1 VPRSPGH
8 GRMGRMDDTFAT
20 SFSAALPDWLVA
32 ELDGIAGRPLGTAEE
47 RMTLVNELADR
58 NWRAGN
64 GGPFAA
70 IVVDAASGALVS
82 VGVNV
87 VLATGLSSV
96 HAEVMALSL
105 AQRALGRWDLGA
117 EGAELELV
125 VNWRPCVMCYG
136 ATMWSGVRALTIA
149 GEGAEVE
156 ELTGF
161 DEGPMPED
169 WAGEFERRGIR
180 VSVGTG
186 HDEAIAVFRAFGAS
200 DAVVYNARGG
210 AED

>member
-1 VPRSPGH
+1 MPPAH
-8 GRMGRMDDTFAT
+8 GTMGGMDDAFAT
-20 SFSAALPDWLVA
+20 AFSASLPAWLIDELPALGEAP
-32 ELDGIAGRPLGTAEE
+32 PLATADE
-47 RMTLVNELADR
+47 RMRLVNRLADR

-87 VLATGLSSV
+87 VLATGLSAT
-96 HAEVMALSL
+96 HAEMMALSL
-105 AQRALGRWDLGA
+105 AQRSLGRWDLGA

-136 ATMWSGVRALTIA
+136 ATMWSGVRSLAIC
-149 GEGAEVE
+149 GEGAVVE
-156 ELTGF
+156 ALTGF

-169 WAGEFERRGIR
+169 WVGEFERRGIR
-180 VSVGTG
+180 VSVGLG
-186 HDEAIAVFRAFGAS
+186 HDDAIEVFRAFGES
-200 DAVVYNARGG
+200 DAVVYNARG
-210 AED
+210 ASEV

>member
-1 VPRSPGH
+1 
-8 GRMGRMDDTFAT
+8 MGRMD
-20 SFSAALPDWLVA
+20 AALASTFTAPLPPWLIEELPALA
-32 ELDGIAGRPLGTAEE
+32 EAPPPATAEE
-47 RMTLVNELADR
+47 RARLVNRLADR

-117 EGAELELV
+117 DGAELELV

-169 WAGEFERRGIR
+169 WIGEFERRGIR
-180 VSVGTG
+180 VSVGVG
-186 HDEAIAVFRAFGAS
+186 HDEAIDVFRAFGAS
-200 DAVVYNARGG
+200 DAVVYNARG
-210 AED
+210 ASEV

>member
-1 VPRSPGH
+1 
-8 GRMGRMDDTFAT
+8 MDAAPASTFTA
-20 SFSAALPDWLVA
+20 SLPPWLIEELPALA
-32 ELDGIAGRPLGTAEE
+32 EAPPPATAEE
-47 RMTLVNELADR
+47 RVRLVNRLADR

-117 EGAELELV
+117 DGAELELV

-169 WAGEFERRGIR
+169 WIGEFERRGIR
-180 VSVGTG
+180 VSVGVG
-186 HDEAIAVFRAFGAS
+186 HDEAIDVFSAFGAS
-200 DAVVYNARGG
+200 DAVVYNARG
-210 AED
+210 ASEV

>member
-1 VPRSPGH
+1 
-8 GRMGRMDDTFAT
+8 MGRMDAPHVSTFTA
-20 SFSAALPDWLVA
+20 SLPPWLVE
-32 ELDGIAGRPLGTAEE
+32 ELPALAAAPPLSTVEE
-47 RMTLVNELADR
+47 RMRLANRLADR

-70 IVVDAASGALVS
+70 LVVDAASGALIS

-87 VLATGLSSV
+87 VLQENLSGV
-96 HAEVMALSL
+96 HAEMMALSL
-105 AQRALGRWDLGA
+105 AQTRLRRWDLGA
-117 EGAELELV
+117 GGDELELV

-136 ATMWSGVRALTIA
+136 ATMWAGVRSLVIA

-156 ELTGF
+156 QLTGF

-169 WAGEFERRGIR
+169 WSGEFERRGIR

-186 HDEAIAVFRAFGAS
+186 HDDALEVFRAFGAS
-200 DAVVYNARGG
+200 DAVVYNARG
-210 AED
+210 ASEH

>member
-1 VPRSPGH
+1 
-8 GRMGRMDDTFAT
+8 MGRMDAPHVSTFTA
-20 SFSAALPDWLVA
+20 SLPPWLVE
-32 ELDGIAGRPLGTAEE
+32 ELPALAAAPPLSTVEE
-47 RMTLVNELADR
+47 RMRLANRLADR

-70 IVVDAASGALVS
+70 LVVDAASGALIS

-87 VLATGLSSV
+87 VLQENLSAV
-96 HAEVMALSL
+96 HAEMMALSL
-105 AQRALGRWDLGA
+105 AQTRLRRWDLGA
-117 EGAELELV
+117 GGDELELV

-136 ATMWSGVRALTIA
+136 ATMWAGVRSLVIA

-156 ELTGF
+156 QLTGF

-169 WAGEFERRGIR
+169 WSGEFERRGIR

-186 HDEAIAVFRAFGAS
+186 HDDALEVFRAFGAS
-200 DAVVYNARGG
+200 DAVVYNARG
-210 AED
+210 ASEH

>member
-1 VPRSPGH
+1 
-8 GRMGRMDDTFAT
+8 MGRMD
-20 SFSAALPDWLVA
+20 AALASTFTPSLPPWLIQELPALA
-32 ELDGIAGRPLGTAEE
+32 EAPPPATAEE
-47 RMTLVNELADR
+47 RMRLVNRLADR

-169 WAGEFERRGIR
+169 WIGEFERRGIR
-180 VSVGTG
+180 VSVGVG
-186 HDEAIAVFRAFGAS
+186 HDDAIDVFRAFGAS
-200 DAVVYNARGG
+200 DAVVYNARGASG
-210 AED
+210 V

>member
-1 VPRSPGH
+1 
-8 GRMGRMDDTFAT
+8 MDASLASSFTASLPSWLLEELPALAAAPPLAT
-20 SFSAALPDWLVA
+20 P
-32 ELDGIAGRPLGTAEE
+32 EE
-47 RMTLVNELADR
+47 RVRLANRLADR

-82 VGVNV
+82 AGVNV
-87 VLATGLSSV
+87 VLSTGLSSM

-125 VNWRPCVMCYG
+125 VNWSPCVMCYG

-169 WAGEFERRGIR
+169 WIGEFERRGIR
-180 VSVGTG
+180 VSVGVG
-186 HDEAIAVFRAFGAS
+186 HDEALDVFRAFGAS
-200 DAVVYNARGG
+200 DAVVYNARGSSEG
-210 AED
+210 

>member
-1 VPRSPGH
+1 MSL
-8 GRMGRMDDTFAT
+8 A
-20 SFSAALPDWLVA
+20 
-32 ELDGIAGRPLGTAEE
+32 
-47 RMTLVNELADR
+47 NELADR

-70 IVVDAASGALVS
+70 IVVDRASGALVS

-87 VLATGLSSV
+87 VLSTDLSGM
-96 HAEVMALSL
+96 HAEMMALSL
-105 AQRALGRWDLGA
+105 AQRAVGRWDLGA
-117 EGAELELV
+117 EGADLELV
-125 VNWRPCVMCYG
+125 VNWRPCVMCFG

-161 DEGPMPED
+161 DEGPMPDD

-180 VSVGTG
+180 VSVGVG
-186 HDEAIAVFRAFGAS
+186 HDDAIAVFRAFGAS
-200 DAVVYNARGG
+200 DAVVYNARGATETGG
-210 AED
+210 A

>member
-1 VPRSPGH
+1 
-8 GRMGRMDDTFAT
+8 MGGMDAPLASTFTA
-20 SFSAALPDWLVA
+20 SLPPWLIEELPALAAAP
-32 ELDGIAGRPLGTAEE
+32 PLATAEE
-47 RMTLVNELADR
+47 RVRLVNRLADR

-82 VGVNV
+82 AGVNV
-87 VLATGLSSV
+87 VLSTGLSSM

-125 VNWRPCVMCYG
+125 VNWSPCVMCYG

-169 WAGEFERRGIR
+169 WIGEFERRGIR
-180 VSVGTG
+180 VSVGVG
-186 HDEAIAVFRAFGAS
+186 HDEALDVFRSFGAS
-200 DAVVYNARGG
+200 DAVVYNARG
-210 AED
+210 ASEE

>member
-1 VPRSPGH
+1 
-8 GRMGRMDDTFAT
+8 MGRMDAAHASAFTASLPPWLLEELPGLAT
-20 SFSAALPDWLVA
+20 AP
-32 ELDGIAGRPLGTAEE
+32 PLATPEQ
-47 RMTLVNELADR
+47 RMDLVNRLADR

-87 VLATGLSSV
+87 VLQENLSGV

-105 AQRALGRWDLGA
+105 AQRRLGRWDLGA
-117 EGAELELV
+117 DGAELELV

-136 ATMWSGVRALTIA
+136 ATMWAGVRALAIA

-180 VSVGTG
+180 VSVGVG
-186 HDEAIAVFRAFGAS
+186 HEDALEVFRAFGAS
-200 DAVVYNARGG
+200 DAVVYNARG
-210 AED
+210 ASEQS

>member
-1 VPRSPGH
+1 
-8 GRMGRMDDTFAT
+8 MGRMDAAPASTFTA
-20 SFSAALPDWLVA
+20 SLPPWLIEELPAFA
-32 ELDGIAGRPLGTAEE
+32 EAPPPATAEE
-47 RMTLVNELADR
+47 RVRLVNRLADR

-70 IVVDAASGALVS
+70 VVVDAASGELVS

-105 AQRALGRWDLGA
+105 AQRRVGRWDLGA
-117 EGAELELV
+117 DGADLELV

-136 ATMWSGVRALTIA
+136 ATMWSGVRSLAIA

-156 ELTGF
+156 DLTGF

-180 VSVGTG
+180 VSVGVG
-186 HDEAIAVFRAFGAS
+186 HDDAIEVFRAFGAS
-200 DAVVYNARGG
+200 DAVVYNARGAG
-210 AED
+210 GV